1 MTRPPIRVEMT
12 VNERRVG
19 AWMPAHTTLLTALR
33 DHFSAT
39 DVKYGCG
46 EGVCGTC
53 TVLVDDEPVNACLV
67 FAVQVADRDV
77 RTMSGLSSDDDLHPL
92 QACFLKHGGAQ
103 CGFCTPGMVVTALAH
118 AESGGS
124 ADRDD
129 IRAALSGNI
138 CRCTGYV
145 KIIDAVEDFMVGTA
159 TAPSAR
165 AVPAVDADV
174 EGVA

>member
-1 MTRPPIRVEMT
+1 MNPSPIHVEMT
-12 VNERRVG
+12 VNDRPVA

-33 DHFSAT
+33 EHFSAT

-77 RTMSGLSSDDDLHPL
+77 RTMAGLSSGDDLHPL
-92 QACFLKHGGAQ
+92 QRCFLAHGGAQ

-118 AESGGS
+118 AESGGG
-124 ADRDD
+124 AGRDE
-129 IRAALSGNI
+129 IRQALSGNI

-145 KIIDAVEDFMVGTA
+145 KIVDAVEDWMTM
-159 TAPSAR
+159 SD
-165 AVPAVDADV
+165 DA
-174 EGVA
+174 GGGA